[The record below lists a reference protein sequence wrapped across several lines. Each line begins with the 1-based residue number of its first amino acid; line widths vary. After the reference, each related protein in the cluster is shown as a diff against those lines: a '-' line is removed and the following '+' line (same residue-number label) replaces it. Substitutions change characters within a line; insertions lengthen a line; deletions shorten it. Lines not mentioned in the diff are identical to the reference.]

1 MINFQRLNRHYE
13 KIGSE
18 VHDITE
24 EIPFEI
30 PNSWA
35 WCRLK
40 DITTSITDGSH
51 NPPKGIS
58 FSQFLMLSS
67 KNITN
72 DKISFDNPRY
82 LSEEDFVQEDKRTDI
97 QINDILLTI
106 VGSIGRCAKVT
117 FENKITIQR
126 SVAVIKASL
135 LPIYLDFF
143 VLLLQSYTKYFED
156 KAKGTAQLGIYL
168 NTLSLTLLPLPP
180 LNEQKRIVEKVKLLT
195 SILENL

>member
-1 MINFQRLNRHYE
+1 
-13 KIGSE
+13 
-18 VHDITE
+18 
-24 EIPFEI
+24 
-30 PNSWA
+30 
-35 WCRLK
+35 
-40 DITTSITDGSH
+40 
-51 NPPKGIS
+51 
-58 FSQFLMLSS
+58 MLSS

-143 VLLLQSYTKYFED
+143 CAFI
-156 KAKGTAQLGIYL
+156 AKLYKIF
-168 NTLSLTLLPLPP
+168 
-180 LNEQKRIVEKVKLLT
+180 
-195 SILENL
+195 